1 MSCQVVIVE
10 SIQQPIKNGNYPMN
24 IIALA

>member
-10 SIQQPIKNGNYPMN
+10 SIRQPIKNGNYPMN